1 MSTPFVSAVLKH
13 SLLAAT
19 LTTMSIWSVLMLP
32 VSGMAQSAGSQDANS
47 QSADSPVITSFVDG
61 YGEITY
67 MKDRLIIGY
76 RDGVQSRS
84 RAALAT
90 SFQAQPIADLEL
102 IRGELWEL
110 PIDAT
115 NVESRM
121 QEIARDPAVE
131 FVQPDIVYH
140 LPAVERRVDSDVS
153 GQGGVPG
160 DSGRGMSP
168 GDSMQGSLGQE
179 SMDNILPQSK
189 PSPSDRPSLIRPG
202 LMQPGLNVGT
212 INPQH
217 ALQNEGL
224 QAIFPN
230 DSQFSVLWG
239 LRNFGQSGGT
249 PGADISATDA
259 WEVTT
264 GSDDVIIAILDS
276 GVDYNH
282 VDLNANMWQDANG
295 NYGYDFV
302 DNDSNPMDTDGH
314 GTHVAGT
321 VAAVGNNGTGVTG
334 VMWNAKIM
342 AVRVCGSFGCPQSA
356 ITQGLSYAISNGAK
370 ISNNSYGSSPT
381 SSGPPPGYTSALQNA
396 LNNDHLF
403 VVASGNDNNDND
415 VLNVYPANMME
426 YFDNVISVGNST
438 RFDTRSSGSNYG
450 SETVHFFAPGT
461 DIRSTTPGN
470 SYSTFTGTSM
480 AAPHVAG
487 AAGLLKAA
495 YPNAGYDDLK
505 QWLMDGVDT
514 PSGFNNR
521 AITNGRINLFNSIS
535 SQNAIIS
542 VSPGELSWMLDA
554 GETASGTISIDNN
567 GLNALDVSVTDVN
580 ASATST
586 GFTTEEGFTTGSIHE
601 QAGWTAA
608 LGERGSSVLQPH
620 TPLSPIVDDDFA
632 SVGSQSLYLPNV
644 PTQINNKIF
653 YAFSPVFD
661 LGNDGSLAANVV
673 EMDFRISS
681 TGGADYGFSLVD
693 GTTGSFLATFVWN
706 YEGNLVFSNGG
717 SDLIVGNWTAS
728 PEWQS
733 VKVAYTP
740 GGSTGGSLVVHINQ
754 QQVYDGAA
762 PAGNQGDFSQVAIF
776 SDNWHAGE
784 TGHFDNVRVYRDG
797 GTPGWLSYNAPSA
810 PIPGGGSA
818 TVNVSVDAGSLSGG
832 NFQRTL
838 RIASND
844 FSNPIVDVLLTLEVM
859 QDLRDY
865 AFTIKVSDAL
875 PNDIELTIG
884 SAPDAT
890 LAYNELY
897 DRLAPPPP
905 PDGAFDGRLVVN
917 NTSYFEKI
925 LPTLT
930 DGAQLSTGA
939 HHAARAHNTTG
950 AQHSTDAQLSADGP
964 SNQWEL
970 RFRPSTGNS
979 PITLT
984 WNPALLPQDDTQFR
998 LTDVVGGIFVDLDM
1012 RSTGELVVDQAFID
1026 KLYLTHTL
1034 GGAQT
1039 VVQTYGDKWN
1049 IVSLP
1054 VQQAHDQYSEI
1065 FPETL
1070 SESLYGYSGSYVQ
1083 QSTLTP
1089 GNGYWLNFTS
1099 ADTITFEGDAVNELV
1114 IPINPNWN
1122 LIGGLTSMATISD
1135 PDALVVPGSVYSF
1148 NGSYVPVTE
1157 LEPGLGF
1164 WVASTGSGS
1173 ITLQPA
1179 TGAPAMATTDSES
1192 ADGASIAHFEY
1203 HPVWEHLD
1211 RSLYHRISFEM
1222 IQDGETANASGAEA
1236 TSGEHS
1242 SGTVRTLFFGGDV
1255 ATPSSG
1261 LGNNL
1266 HPLMITLPPVP
1277 PAGSFDARFD
1287 ESRWIAEGSTAMIHL
1302 QQAGM
1307 TRVVLDA
1314 PETVDTNSPLANGNQ
1329 HVLSYQYEIV
1339 FGDDAGTEL
1348 DRVSLWSGE
1357 EVMIPEG
1364 AETIQVQVSASEIE
1378 DGAIVSELPKQVSLL
1393 QNYPNPFNPTT
1404 SIRFELPSDQTVTLS
1419 VFDLSGRKVATIAS
1433 GVYYAGSHEV
1443 RFDASSFSSGV
1454 YFYQLQTETATLTRK
1469 FTLLK

>member
-1 MSTPFVSAVLKH
+1 MKYLKFVLMSTPFVSAVLKH

-140 LPAVERRVDSDVS
+140 LPAVERRVDSDAS
-153 GQGGVPG
+153 GQGVVPG

-168 GDSMQGSLGQE
+168 GDSRQGSLGQE

-189 PSPSDRPSLIRPG
+189 TSQKDRPSLIRPG

-212 INPQH
+212 INPNINPQH

-282 VDLNANMWQDANG
+282 TDLNANMWQDANG

-535 SQNAIIS
+535 SQNAVIS
-542 VSPGELSWMLDA
+542 VSPGELSWMLNA

-586 GFTTEEGFTTGSIHE
+586 GF
-601 QAGWTAA
+601 
-608 LGERGSSVLQPH
+608 
-620 TPLSPIVDDDFA
+620 
-632 SVGSQSLYLPNV
+632 
-644 PTQINNKIF
+644 
-653 YAFSPVFD
+653 
-661 LGNDGSLAANVV
+661 
-673 EMDFRISS
+673 
-681 TGGADYGFSLVD
+681 
-693 GTTGSFLATFVWN
+693 
-706 YEGNLVFSNGG
+706 
-717 SDLIVGNWTAS
+717 
-728 PEWQS
+728 
-733 VKVAYTP
+733 
-740 GGSTGGSLVVHINQ
+740 
-754 QQVYDGAA
+754 
-762 PAGNQGDFSQVAIF
+762 
-776 SDNWHAGE
+776 
-784 TGHFDNVRVYRDG
+784 
-797 GTPGWLSYNAPSA
+797 
-810 PIPGGGSA
+810 
-818 TVNVSVDAGSLSGG
+818 
-832 NFQRTL
+832 
-838 RIASND
+838 
-844 FSNPIVDVLLTLEVM
+844 
-859 QDLRDY
+859 
-865 AFTIKVSDAL
+865 
-875 PNDIELTIG
+875 
-884 SAPDAT
+884 
-890 LAYNELY
+890 
-897 DRLAPPPP
+897 
-905 PDGAFDGRLVVN
+905 
-917 NTSYFEKI
+917 
-925 LPTLT
+925 
-930 DGAQLSTGA
+930 
-939 HHAARAHNTTG
+939 
-950 AQHSTDAQLSADGP
+950 
-964 SNQWEL
+964 
-970 RFRPSTGNS
+970 
-979 PITLT
+979 
-984 WNPALLPQDDTQFR
+984 
-998 LTDVVGGIFVDLDM
+998 
-1012 RSTGELVVDQAFID
+1012 
-1026 KLYLTHTL
+1026 
-1034 GGAQT
+1034 
-1039 VVQTYGDKWN
+1039 
-1049 IVSLP
+1049 
-1054 VQQAHDQYSEI
+1054 
-1065 FPETL
+1065 
-1070 SESLYGYSGSYVQ
+1070 
-1083 QSTLTP
+1083 
-1089 GNGYWLNFTS
+1089 
-1099 ADTITFEGDAVNELV
+1099 
-1114 IPINPNWN
+1114 
-1122 LIGGLTSMATISD
+1122 
-1135 PDALVVPGSVYSF
+1135 
-1148 NGSYVPVTE
+1148 
-1157 LEPGLGF
+1157 
-1164 WVASTGSGS
+1164 
-1173 ITLQPA
+1173 
-1179 TGAPAMATTDSES
+1179 
-1192 ADGASIAHFEY
+1192 
-1203 HPVWEHLD
+1203 
-1211 RSLYHRISFEM
+1211 
-1222 IQDGETANASGAEA
+1222 
-1236 TSGEHS
+1236 
-1242 SGTVRTLFFGGDV
+1242 
-1255 ATPSSG
+1255 
-1261 LGNNL
+1261 
-1266 HPLMITLPPVP
+1266 
-1277 PAGSFDARFD
+1277 
-1287 ESRWIAEGSTAMIHL
+1287 
-1302 QQAGM
+1302 
-1307 TRVVLDA
+1307 
-1314 PETVDTNSPLANGNQ
+1314 
-1329 HVLSYQYEIV
+1329 
-1339 FGDDAGTEL
+1339 
-1348 DRVSLWSGE
+1348 
-1357 EVMIPEG
+1357 
-1364 AETIQVQVSASEIE
+1364 
-1378 DGAIVSELPKQVSLL
+1378 
-1393 QNYPNPFNPTT
+1393 
-1404 SIRFELPSDQTVTLS
+1404 
-1419 VFDLSGRKVATIAS
+1419 
-1433 GVYYAGSHEV
+1433 
-1443 RFDASSFSSGV
+1443 
-1454 YFYQLQTETATLTRK
+1454 
-1469 FTLLK
+1469 